1 MSYDPIDMFRSIIDD
16 LFYVLVGYV
25 GMRCHIINGA
35 HQIVCLTYVNTASD
49 HCHCHVP
56 VRSRAGPARSPT
68 PHQWH
73 TLVYRLQSTVRDR
86 VTV

>member
-49 HCHCHVP
+49 HCHCQSAVVQAP
-56 VRSRAGPARSPT
+56 PDPT

-73 TLVYRLQSTVRDR
+73 TLECTDYRVQS
-86 VTV
+86 VTVSQCDV